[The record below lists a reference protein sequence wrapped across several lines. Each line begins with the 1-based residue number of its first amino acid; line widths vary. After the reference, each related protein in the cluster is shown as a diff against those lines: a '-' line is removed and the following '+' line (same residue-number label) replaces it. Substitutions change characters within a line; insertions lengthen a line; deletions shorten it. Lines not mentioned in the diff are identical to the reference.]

1 MTPLT
6 LDSTPAV
13 GSVRRP
19 TALDNTRANAAGEA
33 KGANTPAES
42 PARPSVVL
50 NLTTS
55 ANQTAL
61 SNLTYTN
68 PRAGAAAR
76 AADAQAQAANAPRP
90 TEREDTERQDME
102 DRQNLQAAQATNTQR
117 QAVAADQ
124 TA

>member
-13 GSVRRP
+13 GNVRRP
-19 TALDNTRANAAGEA
+19 TALDNTRANNPSGAAAPTEA
-33 KGANTPAES
+33 
-42 PARPSVVL
+42 PARPSVVVNL
-50 NLTTS
+50 NTS
-55 ANQTAL
+55 ANQAAL
-61 SNLTYTN
+61 NNLTYTN

-76 AADAQAQAANAPRP
+76 SAEAQAQAQAQATDAPRT
-90 TEREDTERQDME
+90 TEREDTERLNT

>member
-13 GSVRRP
+13 GNVRRP
-19 TALDNTRANAAGEA
+19 TAVDNTRANNPSGAAAPTE
-33 KGANTPAES
+33 TS
-42 PARPSVVL
+42 ARPSVVVNL
-50 NLTTS
+50 NTS
-55 ANQTAL
+55 ANQAAL
-61 SNLTYTN
+61 NNLTYTN

-76 AADAQAQAANAPRP
+76 SAEAQAQATDAPRT
-90 TEREDTERQDME
+90 TEREDTERQNM